1 MKTLIFTATYNE
13 HSNIEKFIKKVFS
26 LNYKLDLLII
36 DDNSPD
42 KTFEKIVGLKKN
54 FKKLKLIVR
63 KKKEG
68 LDTAHKL
75 AYSYA
80 KKRKY
85 DILITMD
92 ADLSHDPKEI
102 PNFLSEIKKNDFV
115 IGSRYMK
122 RGKNKMKIFRLF
134 LSKIG
139 NIIIKFSLKS
149 SLDEFTTSYRAFNL
163 KRLKKFHLKFVKAK
177 GYSFFMETIFI
188 LTVNNYKL
196 SQIPITF
203 SDRKKGISKIP
214 RFELFRTLYNVI
226 LISLNLKKYWSK

>member
-13 HSNIEKFIKKVFS
+13 FSNIEKFINKVFS
-26 LNYKLDLLII
+26 LNKKLDLLII

-42 KTFEKIVGLKKN
+42 KTFEKKINLKKK

-75 AYSYA
+75 AYSFA
-80 KKRKY
+80 KKKRY
-85 DILITMD
+85 DVLITMD

-102 PNFLSEIKKNDFV
+102 PNFLSKIKNNDFV

-122 RGKNKMKIFRLF
+122 KGKNKMKFSRLA

-139 NIIIKFSLKS
+139 NSIIKFSFKS
-149 SLDEFTTSYRAFNL
+149 HLDEFTTSYRAFNL

-177 GYSFFMETIFI
+177 GYSFFMETIFL

-196 SQIPITF
+196 LQIPITF
-203 SDRKKGISKIP
+203 LDRKKGNSKIP

-226 LISLNLKKYWSK
+226 LIALNLKKYWSK